1 MAEEINTKII
11 MNGFIPAE
19 KINDVDMVILLS
31 NLLDNAMEACAQV
44 DGEKK
49 ILIDSVLGKQMWCI
63 EVSNPTK
70 KNVIITKNRIDTSK
84 ENKEIHGYGLMNIER
99 VTKYYNGTL
108 DFTPKRLYA
117 IEKIHVTNVIT
128 TELFNLS

>member
-1 MAEEINTKII
+1 MIKDGKNHQAIDYIENMGTMYQRTAKLYDTGNFIADALLSTKAQMAEEINTKII

-70 KNVIITKNRIDTSK
+70 KNVIMILRKKTKRS
-84 ENKEIHGYGLMNIER
+84 M
-99 VTKYYNGTL
+99 VM
-108 DFTPKRLYA
+108 
-117 IEKIHVTNVIT
+117 V
-128 TELFNLS
+128 